1 MSEISEAPLVR
12 ALVAA
17 GDPLTVLYEALV
29 ALWRT
34 TDGVDDVN
42 GFFREREAATN
53 RLERFVHN
61 TYFEVYDILLERIR
75 AEERA
80 HYFTPGEG
88 PVVLLDGMSIREASL
103 LPARLSQHGYTVE
116 AMDFALSEAPSSTQA
131 FTRRVFDT
139 HSITTLKTWNGFQ
152 VVPIR
157 SGEVPAVLPA
167 GADVLVWLS
176 YPDELLHK
184 VKGKTLTPVEALDK
198 TVTALMDV
206 LGKLEGSCF
215 RLLSDHGYVYAPSAR
230 FIWKAPRGD
239 EKVLRRLFGGGRW
252 VAAGEMTDPAFDKL
266 RAIPPQRA
274 YALFDEQGCY
284 IRGRYGWSTQGSGQG
299 DVDHYGLSLMEC
311 LTPRLTVRRE

>member
-17 GDPLTVLYEALV
+17 EYPLAVLYETLV
-29 ALWRT
+29 ALWGAT
-34 TDGVDDVN
+34 GGVDDVN

-53 RLERFVHN
+53 RLERFVHD
-61 TYFEVYDILLERIR
+61 TYFEVYDILLECIR
-75 AEERA
+75 AEDRA
-80 HYFTPGEG
+80 RYFTPGAG
-88 PVVLLDGMSIREASL
+88 PVVLLDGMSIREAAL
-103 LPARLSQHGYTVE
+103 LPARLSPHGYTVE
-116 AMDFALSEAPSSTQA
+116 ATGFALSEAPSSTRA
-131 FTRRVFDT
+131 FTRQIFGT
-139 HSITTLKTWNGFQ
+139 HSITTLKTWDGFQ
-152 VVPIR
+152 VMPVR

-167 GADVLVWLS
+167 GPDVLVWLS

-184 VKGKTLTPVEALDK
+184 VKGQALTPAEALDK
-198 TVTALMDV
+198 TVAALLEV
-206 LGKLEGSCF
+206 LDKLEGSRF

-239 EKVLRRLFGGGRW
+239 EKVLRRLFGGVRW
-252 VAAGEMTDPAFDKL
+252 VPAEKMTDPAFDGL

-311 LTPRLTVRRE
+311 LTPRLTVRRG